1 MRLAPG
7 RRRTDHRRH
16 RHHDLL
22 APSRR
27 HLQLVRGCG
36 RHLRVPSTYA
46 ATVPCPTRGHK
57 WYQLKGHRG
66 ACELSENA
74 ISKGCDHRVRQSRSG
89 SIATKCPVPRSP
101 RTPLRTP
108 SSLIPS
114 PFYTLLCLWRAYGG
128 GVRGHFVAMGP
139 DRAMSVEYMTLPF
152 FYTFGYGNT
161 AFLGASTLAQWK
173 LFQSPA

>member
-1 MRLAPG
+1 M
-7 RRRTDHRRH
+7 
-16 RHHDLL
+16 
-22 APSRR
+22 
-27 HLQLVRGCG
+27 
-36 RHLRVPSTYA
+36 
-46 ATVPCPTRGHK
+46 
-57 WYQLKGHRG
+57 
-66 ACELSENA
+66 
-74 ISKGCDHRVRQSRSG
+74 RQSRSN
-89 SIATKCPVPRSP
+89 SIATKCPSPRSP

-152 FYTFGYGNT
+152 FYTFGHGNT